1 MRWRKLISP
10 SEQSALLKDA
20 AKNLDRPTRRL
31 FLRRAAGVGSI
42 AAITGI
48 AIVDGPSAEQALK
61 SMSLFNDRVQAWLFD
76 PNRMAKMFSETA
88 ITKPFPF
95 NAFYDADSAPATDDT
110 FELAIGGMVANKQP
124 WKVAELAA
132 LPQSTQITEHV
143 CIEGWS
149 AIGKWRGVRLCD
161 VLRRAGADLRAKY
174 VTFNCLDRYST
185 QIDMPSAL
193 HPQTVLA
200 LSFLDEPLPKK
211 YGAPV
216 RLKIPTKLGFK
227 SAKHVYEIVV
237 ANDYFEGFWERQ
249 GYNWFAGL

>member
-1 MRWRKLISP
+1 MRWRNPFSRT
-10 SEQSALLKDA
+10 EGEALVKEA
-20 AKNLDRPTRRL
+20 ASGLAAPERRL
-31 FLRRAAGVGSI
+31 FLKRAAGLGTV
-42 AAITGI
+42 AALTGV

-61 SMSLFNDRVQAWLFD
+61 AMSQFNDRVQAWLYD
-76 PNRMAKMFSETA
+76 PKRIARTFGEA
-88 ITKPFPF
+88 DITRPFPF
-95 NAFYDADSAPATDDT
+95 NAFYEPDAAPEADETY
-110 FELAIGGMVANKQP
+110 ELHVGGKVERKRP
-124 WKVAELAA
+124 WKLDELAA

-149 AIGKWRGVRLCD
+149 AVGKWRGVRLSD
-161 VLRRAGADLRAKY
+161 VLMRAGADLNAKY

-193 HPQTVLA
+193 HPQTILA
-200 LSFLDEPLPKK
+200 LSFLDEKLPRI

-237 ANDYFEGFWERQ
+237 TNDYLEGFWEKL

>member
-1 MRWRKLISP
+1 MRWKKLLSP
-10 SEQSALLKDA
+10 SEQGALLKEA
-20 AKNLDRPTRRL
+20 AQSLDQPTRRL
-31 FLRRAAGVGSI
+31 FLRRAAGIGTI
-42 AAITGI
+42 AAITGV

-61 SMSLFNDRVQAWLFD
+61 SMSTFNDRVQAWLFD
-76 PNRMAKMFSETA
+76 PNRMAKTFSEA
-88 ITKPFPF
+88 EITKPFPF
-95 NAFYDADSAPATDDT
+95 NAFYDADSAPEADETY
-110 FELAIGGMVANKQP
+110 ELAIGGMVTNRRP

-132 LPQSTQITEHV
+132 LPQATQVTQHV

-149 AIGKWRGVRLCD
+149 AIGKWRGVRLSD
-161 VLRRAGADLRAKY
+161 VLQRAGADLHARY

-193 HPQTVLA
+193 HPQTILA
-200 LSFLDEPLPKK
+200 LSFLDEPLPKM

-237 ANDYFEGFWERQ
+237 TNDYLEGFWERQ

>member
-1 MRWRKLISP
+1 MRWRKLLTP
-10 SEQSALLKDA
+10 SEQGEVMKEA
-20 AKNLDRPTRRL
+20 AKGLDQPSRRL
-31 FLRRAAGVGSI
+31 FLRRAAGIGTI
-42 AAITGI
+42 AAITGV

-76 PNRMAKMFSETA
+76 PNRMARTFSEA
-88 ITKPFPF
+88 DITRPFPF
-95 NAFYDADSAPATDDT
+95 NAFYDAESAPEPDETY
-110 FELAIGGMVANKQP
+110 ELGLGGMVANKRP
-124 WKVAELAA
+124 WKVAELAR
-132 LPQSTQITEHV
+132 LPQATQITEHV

-149 AIGKWRGVRLCD
+149 AIGKWRGVRLSD
-161 VLRRAGADLRAKY
+161 VLARAGADLRAKY
-174 VTFNCLDRYST
+174 ATFNCLDRYST
-185 QIDMPSAL
+185 QIDMASAL
-193 HPQTVLA
+193 HPQTILA

-237 ANDYFEGFWERQ
+237 TNDYLEGFWERQ

>member
-1 MRWRKLISP
+1 MRWRKLLSP
-10 SEQSALLKDA
+10 SEQNSLLKDA
-20 AKNLDRPTRRL
+20 AGELDKPARRL
-31 FLRRAAGVGSI
+31 FLKRAAGIGTI
-42 AAITGI
+42 AALTGI

-61 SMSLFNDRVQAWLFD
+61 AMSGFNDRVQAWLFD
-76 PNRMAKMFSETA
+76 PSRMATTFSEA
-88 ITKPFPF
+88 QVTKPFPF
-95 NAFYDADSAPATDDT
+95 NAFYEPDSAPEADEDY
-110 FELAIGGMVANKQP
+110 ELAIGGMVSNKRA
-124 WKVAELAA
+124 WKVSELAA
-132 LPQSTQITEHV
+132 LRQSTQITEHV

-149 AIGKWRGVRLCD
+149 AVGKWRGVRLSD
-161 VLRRAGADLRAKY
+161 VLQRAGADLRAKY

-193 HPQTVLA
+193 HPQTILA
-200 LSFLDEPLPKK
+200 LSFLDQPLPRM

-237 ANDYFEGFWERQ
+237 TNDYYEGFWERQ

>member
-1 MRWRKLISP
+1 MQWRKLLSP
-10 SEQSALLKDA
+10 SDRGALMKEAA
-20 AKNLDRPTRRL
+20 AKLAAPTRRH
-31 FLRRAAGVGSI
+31 FLRRAAGVGTI
-42 AAITGI
+42 AAVTGV

-61 SMSLFNDRVQAWLFD
+61 SISQFNDRVQAWLFD
-76 PNRMAKMFSETA
+76 PARMARTFAETE

-95 NAFYDADSAPATDDT
+95 NAFYGPDDAPEAGDGY
-110 FELAIGGMVANKQP
+110 ELAIGGLVQNKRA
-124 WKVAELAA
+124 WKIEELRRLRQTA
-132 LPQSTQITEHV
+132 QITQHV
-143 CIEGWS
+143 CIEGWT
-149 AIGKWRGVRLCD
+149 AVGKWSGVPLRD
-161 VLRRAGADLRAKY
+161 VLMRAGADLRAKY

-185 QIDMPSAL
+185 QIDMASAL
-193 HPQTVLA
+193 HPQTILA

-237 ANDYFEGFWERQ
+237 GNEYFEGFWERQ

>member
-1 MRWRKLISP
+1 MRWRDLLSP
-10 SEQSALLKDA
+10 SEAGVLMSEA
-20 AKNLDRPTRRL
+20 ARRLDKPTRRL
-31 FLRRAAGVGSI
+31 FLKRAAGVGTL

-61 SMSLFNDRVQAWLFD
+61 AMSHFNDRVQAWLFD
-76 PNRMAKMFSETA
+76 PKRMARTFAEGD
-88 ITKPFPF
+88 ITRPFPF
-95 NAFYDADSAPATDDT
+95 NAFYEAKDAPEADDDY
-110 FELAIGGMVANKQP
+110 ELAVGGLVETKRAWKIG
-124 WKVAELAA
+124 ELRA
-132 LPQSTQITEHV
+132 LRQETQITEHI

-149 AIGKWRGVRLCD
+149 AVGKWRGVPLRE
-161 VLRRAGADLRAKY
+161 VLMRAGADLRAKY

-193 HPQTVLA
+193 HPQTILA
-200 LSFLDEPLPKK
+200 LDFLDAPLARM

-237 ANDYFEGFWERQ
+237 GNDYVEGFWERL

>member
-1 MRWRKLISP
+1 MKWRKLLSP
-10 SEQSALLKDA
+10 SEQGALLKEAA
-20 AKNLDRPTRRL
+20 AKLDKPTRRL
-31 FLRRAAGVGSI
+31 FLRRAAGVGTI
-42 AAITGI
+42 AAITGV
-48 AIVDGPSAEQALK
+48 AIVDGPSAEKALQ
-61 SMSLFNDRVQAWLFD
+61 SMSKFNDRIQTWLFD
-76 PNRMAKMFSETA
+76 PRRMARTFSEA
-88 ITKPFPF
+88 DITRPFPF
-95 NAFYDADSAPATDDT
+95 NAFYDADSAPEADETY
-110 FELAIGGMVANKQP
+110 ELAVGGMVSNKRP
-124 WKVAELAA
+124 WKVGELAA
-132 LPQSTQITEHV
+132 LPQATQITEHV

-149 AIGKWRGVRLCD
+149 AVGKWRGVRLYD
-161 VLRRAGADLRAKY
+161 LLRRAGADLRAKY

-193 HPQTVLA
+193 HPQTILA

-237 ANDYFEGFWERQ
+237 TNDYFEGFWERQ

>member
-1 MRWRKLISP
+1 MRWKKLLSS
-10 SEQSALLKDA
+10 SEQGALLKEA
-20 AKNLDRPTRRL
+20 AQGLDQPTRRL
-31 FLRRAAGVGSI
+31 FLRRAAGIGTI
-42 AAITGI
+42 AAITGV

-61 SMSLFNDRVQAWLFD
+61 SMSTFNDRVQAWLFD
-76 PNRMAKMFSETA
+76 PSRMAKTFSEA
-88 ITKPFPF
+88 EITKPFPF
-95 NAFYDADSAPATDDT
+95 NAFYDADSAPEADESY
-110 FELAIGGMVANKQP
+110 ELAVGGMVTNKRP
-124 WKVAELAA
+124 WKVAELGA
-132 LPQSTQITEHV
+132 LPQATQVTQHV

-149 AIGKWRGVRLCD
+149 AIGKWRGVRLSD
-161 VLRRAGADLRAKY
+161 VLQRAGADLRARY

-193 HPQTVLA
+193 HPQTILA

-237 ANDYFEGFWERQ
+237 TNDYLEGFWERQ

>member
-1 MRWRKLISP
+1 MRWKKLLSP
-10 SEQSALLKDA
+10 SEQGALLKEA
-20 AKNLDRPTRRL
+20 AQALDQPTRRL
-31 FLRRAAGVGSI
+31 FLQRAAGIGAI
-42 AAITGI
+42 AAITGV

-61 SMSLFNDRVQAWLFD
+61 SMSTFNDRVQSWLFD
-76 PNRMAKMFSETA
+76 PARMAKTFSEA
-88 ITKPFPF
+88 DITKPFPF
-95 NAFYDADSAPATDDT
+95 NAFYDADSAPEPDATY
-110 FELAIGGMVANKQP
+110 ELAIGGMVENKRP

-132 LPQSTQITEHV
+132 LPQGTQVTQHV
-143 CIEGWS
+143 CIEGWR
-149 AIGKWRGVRLCD
+149 AIGKWRGVRLSD
-161 VLRRAGADLRAKY
+161 VLKRAGADLRAKF

-193 HPQTVLA
+193 HPQTILA
-200 LSFLDEPLPKK
+200 LSFLDEPLPKQ

-237 ANDYFEGFWERQ
+237 TNDYFEGFWERQ